1 MEHLYVT
8 VIGGDTA
15 AHAER
20 IFDDLRL
27 KSINQIKDRVLGRLG
42 NFKTYT
48 YIFEIPE
55 EEVIDKRKK
64 LMKALIG
71 ESAEWCGMYE
81 HGDWMQ
87 LYLFRRFVQKEFE
100 SLQ

>member
-8 VIGGDTA
+8 VVGGDTA

-20 IFDDLRL
+20 IFHDLRL
-27 KSINQIKDRVLGRLG
+27 KSINQTKDGELGRLG

-48 YIFEIPE
+48 YIFELPE
-55 EEVIDKRKK
+55 EEVIEKRKT
-64 LMKALIG
+64 LMKALVG
-71 ESAEWCGMYE
+71 ESGEWVGMYE

-87 LYLFRRFVQKEFE
+87 LYLFKKFVQKV
-100 SLQ
+100 SS